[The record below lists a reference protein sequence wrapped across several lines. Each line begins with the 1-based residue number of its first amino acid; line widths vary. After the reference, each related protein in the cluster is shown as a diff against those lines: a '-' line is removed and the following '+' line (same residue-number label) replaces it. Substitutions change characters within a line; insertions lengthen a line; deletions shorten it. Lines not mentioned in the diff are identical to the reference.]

1 MMTSGMQDEDALGG
15 PTAQPPGDG
24 GLFRYLAD
32 AAATHADAVHYCFD
46 DHRVTYSKSLDHVLR
61 VAGAL
66 RARGVGPG
74 DRVGLAL
81 VNGPAYVTLCYALW
95 RIGAV
100 GVGMNLLYSPDHL
113 AHLAVDADLSLLCGV
128 DLPDARQK
136 LDQAAAAAGCDLI
149 LCAADG
155 AEFGNGSSRPTGL
168 AMLLAAEPVDRAT
181 PTPGADAVAMLQY
194 TGGTTGRP
202 KGAALSHGAM
212 MSAAGSF
219 LTSFPRLDRGCETL
233 YAAAPM
239 THVSG
244 LMAYVCVTTAMAG
257 EILLVPRFDPVE
269 LADQLRAGRISFMG
283 VIPTMLTAL
292 LRVEGLGDIPWRRLK
307 YVMAGGGPTPAELI
321 RRFHAV
327 SGIWV
332 QQSYGMTETCGVGVT
347 MPVEA
352 VSRNLDATGAPIPGV
367 TVELRS
373 IDDPSVSVGPNEP
386 GEICVGRDCLM
397 DGYWGVAGSDHLT
410 RDGLMRTGDI
420 GIFDPAGLLHVVD
433 RLKDMVVC
441 SGYNVYPRVID
452 EAVAQHPD
460 VIEAIA
466 VGVPDDYRGETILVA
481 AVLRPGASLTLEALQ
496 WFLETRLSAI
506 EMPKRLV
513 LMDSL
518 PKSENGK
525 LSRLLVREKLERE
538 DAVVPI

>member
-1 MMTSGMQDEDALGG
+1 MEAVMQDDGAPKGTG
-15 PTAQPPGDG
+15 VPPPADG
-24 GLFRYLAD
+24 CLFQYLAQ
-32 AAATHADAVHYCFD
+32 AADTHPQAVHLCFA
-46 DHRVTYSKSLDHVLR
+46 DHRVTYSESLANTLR
-61 VAGAL
+61 LAGAL
-66 RARGVGPG
+66 RERGVGPG

-95 RIGAV
+95 RLGAV
-100 GVGMNLLYSPDHL
+100 GVGMNLLYSAEHL
-113 AHLAVDADLSLLCGV
+113 AHQATDAGVSLLFGADL
-128 DLPDARQK
+128 PTIRPK
-136 LDQAAAAAGCDLI
+136 LDSTAAAAGCDLV

-155 AEFGNGSSRPTGL
+155 AEFVGRPTRAVGL
-168 AMLLAAEPVDRAT
+168 AALLDGDAIDSAVAMPDA
-181 PTPGADAVAMLQY
+181 GAVAMLQY
-194 TGGTTGRP
+194 TGGTTGLP
-202 KGAALSHGAM
+202 KGAALSHRAM
-212 MSAAGSF
+212 MNAAHSF

-244 LMAYVCVTTAMAG
+244 LMAYVCVTTAIAG

-292 LRVEGLGDIPWRRLK
+292 LRVEELSDIPWEQLK

-321 RRFHAV
+321 RRFHAA
-327 SGIWV
+327 SGIWI

-347 MPVEA
+347 MPMEA
-352 VSRNLDATGAPIPGV
+352 VSCNLDATGAPIPGV

-373 IDDPSVSVGPNEP
+373 IDDPSVSVGANEP

-420 GIFDPAGLLHVVD
+420 GIFDSGGLLQVVD

-481 AVLRPGASLTLEALQ
+481 AVLRPGASLTIEALQ
-496 WFLETRLSAI
+496 WFLEPRLSAI
-506 EMPKRLV
+506 EMPKQLL

-525 LSRLLVREKLERE
+525 LSRLLVREALAKTLL
-538 DAVVPI
+538 A

>member
-1 MMTSGMQDEDALGG
+1 MEAVMQDDSAPKGVG
-15 PTAQPPGDG
+15 APPPAND
-24 GLFRYLAD
+24 GLFQYLTRAAD
-32 AAATHADAVHYCFD
+32 THPQAVHLRFA
-46 DHRVTYSKSLDHVLR
+46 DHRVTYSESLANALR
-61 VAGAL
+61 LAGAL
-66 RARGVGPG
+66 RERGIGPG

-95 RIGAV
+95 RLGAV
-100 GVGMNLLYSPDHL
+100 GVGMNLLYSAEHL
-113 AHLAVDADLSLLCGV
+113 AHQATDAGVSLLFGV
-128 DLPDARQK
+128 DLPNARQK
-136 LDQAAAAAGCDLI
+136 LDRAAAAAGCDLI

-155 AEFGNGSSRPTGL
+155 AEFGGSANRPTGL
-168 AMLLAAEPVDRAT
+168 AALLDAARVDPAT
-181 PTPGADAVAMLQY
+181 PMPAAGAVAMLQY
-194 TGGTTGRP
+194 TGGTTGLP
-202 KGAALSHGAM
+202 KGAALSHRAM
-212 MSAAGSF
+212 MSAAHSF

-257 EILLVPRFDPVE
+257 EILLVPRFDPAE

-292 LRVEGLGDIPWRRLK
+292 LRVEGLGDIPWERLK

-352 VSRNLDATGAPIPGV
+352 ISGNLDATGAPIPGV
-367 TVELRS
+367 AVELRS

-397 DGYWGVAGSDHLT
+397 DGYWGVVGGDHLT
-410 RDGLMRTGDI
+410 HDGLMRTGDI
-420 GIFDPAGLLHVVD
+420 GIFDSAGLLQVVD

-466 VGVPDDYRGETILVA
+466 IGVPDEYRGETILVA

-496 WFLETRLSAI
+496 WFLEPRLSAI
-506 EMPKRLV
+506 EMPKQLV

-525 LSRLLVREKLERE
+525 LSRLLVREALEKSRT
-538 DAVVPI
+538 A